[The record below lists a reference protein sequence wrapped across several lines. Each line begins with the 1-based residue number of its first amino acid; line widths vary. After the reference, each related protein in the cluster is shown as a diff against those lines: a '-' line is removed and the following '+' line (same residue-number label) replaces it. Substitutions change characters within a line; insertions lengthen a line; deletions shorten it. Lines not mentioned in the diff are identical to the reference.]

1 MPRRAGTAGRRG
13 LTHLSPRGAARMVD
27 VSAKPETA
35 REAVASAVV
44 RMSPKTLAIVRAG
57 NAPKGDVL
65 GVARTAGILAAKRT
79 HELIPLC
86 HPLRLTGIDVTFSD
100 DGRRGV
106 LTIETR
112 VRTVDKTGVEME
124 ALTAASVA
132 ALAVYDM
139 VKAVEKG
146 VTIERV
152 ALLEK
157 SGGKSGHW
165 KRAQTPAPRTDHPRP
180 KPSTRRTL
188 PASVRIDQSGRTTE
202 PRAPRAGHPR
212 RKSASRTPLQ

>member
-1 MPRRAGTAGRRG
+1 MPRRAETAGRRG
-13 LTHLSPRGAARMVD
+13 FTHLSPRGDARMVD
-27 VSAKPETA
+27 VSSKPETA
-35 REAVASAVV
+35 REAVASAVL
-44 RMSPKTLAIVRAG
+44 RMSPKTLALVRAG

-86 HPLRLTGIDVTFSD
+86 HPLRLTGIDVTFRD
-100 DGRRGV
+100 DGRPG
-106 LTIETR
+106 LLIIETR

-157 SGGKSGHW
+157 SGGKSGPW
-165 KRAQTPAPRTDHPRP
+165 KRSSA
-180 KPSTRRTL
+180 RRA
-188 PASVRIDQSGRTTE
+188 AS
-202 PRAPRAGHPR
+202 AR
-212 RKSASRTPLQ
+212 RGER

>member
-13 LTHLSPRGAARMVD
+13 LSHLSPRGDARMVD

-35 REAVASAVV
+35 REAVASAIL
-44 RMSPKTLAIVRAG
+44 RMSPKTLQIVRAG

-100 DGRRGV
+100 DDRGV
-106 LTIETR
+106 LTIE
-112 VRTVDKTGVEME
+112 
-124 ALTAASVA
+124 S
-132 ALAVYDM
+132 
-139 VKAVEKG
+139 
-146 VTIERV
+146 I

-165 KRAQTPAPRTDHPRP
+165 KRTQPSAPRTGHPRP
-180 KPSTRRTL
+180 KP
-188 PASVRIDQSGRTTE
+188 
-202 PRAPRAGHPR
+202 
-212 RKSASRTPLQ
+212 ASRTP

>member
-13 LTHLSPRGAARMVD
+13 LSHLSPRGDARMVD

-35 REAVASAVV
+35 REAVASAIL
-44 RMSPKTLAIVRAG
+44 RMSPKTLQIVRAG

-86 HPLRLTGIDVTFSD
+86 HPLRLTGIDVIFSD
-100 DGRRGV
+100 DAPRGV

-165 KRAQTPAPRTDHPRP
+165 KRAEPLAPRTDHPRAP
-180 KPSTRRTL
+180 ETRRSSPTG
-188 PASVRIDQSGRTTE
+188 V
-202 PRAPRAGHPR
+202 
-212 RKSASRTPLQ
+212 

>member
-1 MPRRAGTAGRRG
+1 MPRNARPRSFRG
-13 LTHLSPRGAARMVD
+13 LTHLGPRGDARMVD
-27 VSAKPETA
+27 VSGKPETA
-35 REAVASAVV
+35 REAVARATLTMLPATLRMV
-44 RMSPKTLAIVRAG
+44 RRG

-86 HPLRLTGIDVTFSD
+86 HPLRITGIDISFASEP
-100 DGRRGV
+100 RRGR
-106 LTIETR
+106 LTVEAR

-152 ALLEK
+152 QLVEK

-165 KRAQTPAPRTDHPRP
+165 
-180 KPSTRRTL
+180 RR
-188 PASVRIDQSGRTTE
+188 
-202 PRAPRAGHPR
+202 
-212 RKSASRTPLQ
+212 